1 MLEDNN
7 NFNIQEDYFER
18 PDIPL
23 GTEMFPNIVNF
34 DIIDNPFNYDSIDLN
49 ESNPNN
55 SFRIIDDEE
64 KNSIS
69 GNEIKENKENN
80 NIIVNEAEKLSKTL
94 NHKSTQDYTIV
105 NDVIEKKKNWEGKEK
120 MKNIMIVQYFIL
132 KKVMII

>member
-7 NFNIQEDYFER
+7 NFNIQEDYFEH

>member
-1 MLEDNN
+1 MFEDNN
-7 NFNIQEDYFER
+7 NSNIQEDYFEH

-23 GTEMFPNIVNF
+23 GTEMLPNIVNF

-80 NIIVNEAEKLSKTL
+80 NIIVNEAEKLRII
-94 NHKSTQDYTIV
+94 NQ
-105 NDVIEKKKNWEGKEK
+105 
-120 MKNIMIVQYFIL
+120 L
-132 KKVMII
+132 KIIQQLMM